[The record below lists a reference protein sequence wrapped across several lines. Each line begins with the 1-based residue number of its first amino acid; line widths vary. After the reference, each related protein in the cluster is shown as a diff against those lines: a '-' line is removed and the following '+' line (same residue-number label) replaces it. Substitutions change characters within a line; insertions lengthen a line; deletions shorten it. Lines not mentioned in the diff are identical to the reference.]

1 MEDIMSTLEKLLKQK
16 DVGDAALD
24 KYHLLGLLSRRVCR
38 VSCFGQA
45 GDVFH
50 SAGREVIKDN
60 NLVPSPRP
68 LFSEMRTDE
77 TSAAGNH
84 YFSHL
89 S

>member
-1 MEDIMSTLEKLLKQK
+1 MKDTLSTLEKLLKQK
-16 DVGDAALD
+16 GVGDAALD
-24 KYHLLGLLSRRVCR
+24 KYHSLGLLSRRVRR
-38 VSCFGQA
+38 VSSFGQA
-45 GDVFH
+45 GDAFH

-60 NLVPSPRP
+60 NLVPSPRQ